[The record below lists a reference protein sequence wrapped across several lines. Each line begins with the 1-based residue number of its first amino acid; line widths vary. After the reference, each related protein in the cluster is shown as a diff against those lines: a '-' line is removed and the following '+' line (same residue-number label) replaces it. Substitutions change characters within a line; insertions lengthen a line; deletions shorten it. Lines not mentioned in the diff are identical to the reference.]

1 MSNCGFC
8 FLWPCSHSEELMN
21 YVLQCI
27 KMPLNAIKKQK
38 KCVLMAENEMQME
51 VLFTPLCIRDRL
63 DPEKT

>member
-1 MSNCGFC
+1 M
-8 FLWPCSHSEELMN
+8 
-21 YVLQCI
+21 YQ
-27 KMPLNAIKKQK
+27 NAVECNKEAK